1 MINPKIWQDSHLIW
15 YELKIMGRVLLFAI
29 VFTLLAAIL
38 EASAVGLIGSLL
50 QGITTPNQ
58 TALRTTVNWFDD
70 WFLGVNANPNER
82 IYRISGIILVTVW
95 LRSLSAY
102 LGRTG
107 AKFCEIDLIDRL
119 RRRIFQQFQDLNLS
133 YYSQS
138 RTGEL
143 IHTFT
148 DEVAAINQ
156 AFNEVI
162 NFFTKSCIIF
172 AYMLVMVVISWQ
184 LTLITLMLFAL
195 LAAGLGNFIRHLRE
209 ISFDVSR
216 NGSDTVA
223 IATELVTGIRTV
235 QASWSQEYEQS
246 RFHRAATRYV
256 NACKKGSILGNMVL
270 PLAEAAAT
278 TILLGIIIVAMAT
291 VVSQGQLHAIELL
304 AFLFALFRLL
314 PIIAHMNSS
323 WSMIAMFAGSL
334 GAVNQLLRTDD
345 KPYIV
350 DGTEPFASLKH
361 HIEIRNVD
369 FSYGDDN
376 LVLQNVTLKIERGQ
390 TVALV
395 GASGSGKT
403 TLADLLI
410 RFYDPTS
417 GNIYIDGVNLKNYR
431 LGSLRQKMAI
441 VSQDTFIFNATVRE
455 NIAYGLENID
465 DAAIIAAAVK
475 ANAGEFIFDLPEK
488 FQTRLGE
495 RGVRLSGGQR
505 QRIAIARA
513 LLRNPEILILD
524 EATSALDSISERL
537 VQQSLEELATGRTV
551 IAIAHRLSTIFKADQ
566 VVVLEAGSIVEQ
578 GTYQELID
586 QRGKLWQYHQMQI
599 SNSEIIRS

>member
-1 MINPKIWQDSHLIW
+1 MAIPQIWKESHLIW
-15 YELKIMGRVLLFAI
+15 CELKIMGRVLLFA
-29 VFTLLAAIL
+29 VTFTLLAAIL
-38 EASAVGLIGSLL
+38 EASTVGLIGSLL
-50 QGITTPNQ
+50 QGITAPNQ
-58 TALRTTVNWFDD
+58 APLTTTVNWFDN
-70 WFLGVNANPNER
+70 WFLGVNTNPNER
-82 IYRISGIILVTVW
+82 IYRIAGIIFVTVW

-119 RRRIFQQFQDLNLS
+119 RRRIFQQLQDLNLS

-162 NFFTKSCIIF
+162 NFFTKSCIIL

-209 ISFDVSR
+209 ISFDVSSA
-216 NGSDTVA
+216 GSDTVA

-235 QASWSQEYEQS
+235 QASWSQEYEQN
-246 RFHRAATRYV
+246 RFHQAATRYV
-256 NACKKGSILGNMVL
+256 NACKKGMILGNMVL

-291 VVSQGQLHAIELL
+291 VISQGQLHAIELL

-323 WSMIAMFAGSL
+323 WSMIAMFTGSL
-334 GAVNQLLRTDD
+334 RAVNQLLRTDD
-345 KPYIV
+345 KPYMV
-350 DGTEPFASLKH
+350 DGTEPFTGLKH
-361 HIEIRNVD
+361 YIEIRNVD

-376 LVLQNVTLKIERGQ
+376 LVLQNVKLKIERGQ

-403 TLADLLI
+403 TLTDLLI

-417 GNIYIDGVNLKNYR
+417 GDIYIDGVNLKNYR

-465 DAAIIAAAVK
+465 DAAITTAAIK
-475 ANAGEFIFDLPEK
+475 ANAWEFIVNLPEK
-488 FQTRLGE
+488 LQTPLGE

-578 GTYQELID
+578 GTYHELIH

-599 SNSEIIRS
+599 RNS